1 MEKVTITSTV
11 DLSDSGCNACGLVE
25 DTIYT
30 LTMNDVA
37 VPIDDLTVSSMVMA
51 IALRKGYKQELVMGL
66 GEESILYKKENQVIT
81 LEEGVNQLTYS
92 TPKQTIET
100 INKITDMEQLLA
112 KVNEILNNLF
122 LIEKIEFI
130 L

>member
-11 DLSDSGCNACGLVE
+11 DLSDGGCNACGLVE

-30 LTMNDVA
+30 LTMNEVA
-37 VPIDDLTVSSMVMA
+37 VPIDELTVGSLVMA

-66 GEESILYKKENQVIT
+66 GEESILYKKGSQLIT
-81 LEEGVNQLTYS
+81 LEEGINQLSYS
-92 TPKQTIET
+92 TPEQTIET
-100 INKITDMEQLLA
+100 VNKITDTEKLLD
-112 KVNEILNNLF
+112 KVNEILVNLF
-122 LIEKIEFI
+122 LIEKLAFI

>member
-81 LEEGVNQLTYS
+81 LEEGVNQLRYS